1 MNKVRDPKVFG
12 VGQQRSPKRSKVAVL
27 NKLAQFR
34 AKRGLTA
41 IELAKKIDVSRQT
54 IYAMEAGTYVPN
66 TLLALKLAHVL
77 EVKVEDLFCL
87 EGTEV
92 PVASENAELLP
103 AEQEA
108 QPGLPVQLCEVNEK
122 LVAVLPAPTAWSL
135 PPADAVLLEAGRR
148 RGKAKVQLFQREEK
162 QFRKRLLIAGCD
174 PGISVLLRH
183 LQREGV
189 EAVVAYRNSS
199 QSLHLLKDSL
209 IHVAGSHL
217 RDEATGESNLPV
229 VRKQF
234 PKDSV
239 AVISYAIWQE
249 GIVIARSNPKS
260 IKGIDDL
267 TRKNV
272 VIVNRELGS
281 GSRNLLDSHLRRAG
295 IVPNAVK
302 GYDRIASGHLPA
314 AWQVKNGLA
323 DCCLATKIAASVF
336 GLDFIPLESE
346 RYDLVIQNQNLS
358 HPGVQVLLETL
369 GRTAFRRELEGLGGY
384 DTTISG
390 NRLV

>member
-1 MNKVRDPKVFG
+1 M
-12 VGQQRSPKRSKVAVL
+12 AVL
-27 NKLAQFR
+27 NNLAQFR
-34 AKRGLTA
+34 AKSGLSA
-41 IELAKKIDVSRQT
+41 IEIAKKIDVSRQT
-54 IYAMEAGTYVPN
+54 VYAMEAGTYVPN
-66 TLLALKLAHVL
+66 TLLALKLAQVL
-77 EVKVEDLFCL
+77 EVKVEDLFRL
-87 EGTEV
+87 EDTEA
-92 PVASENAELLP
+92 PALNETAELLP

-108 QPGLPVQLCEVNEK
+108 QPGLPVQLCEVDEK
-122 LVAVLPAPTAWSL
+122 LVAVLPAPAAWSL
-135 PPADAVLLEAGRR
+135 PPADAVLIESGKRP
-148 RGKAKVQLFQREEK
+148 GKAKVQLFQREEK

-199 QSLHLLKDSL
+199 QSLNLLKESL

-229 VRKQF
+229 IRKQF

-249 GIVIARSNPKS
+249 GIVVARGNPKN
-260 IKGIDDL
+260 IKGIEDL
-267 TRKNV
+267 RRKNV
-272 VIVNRELGS
+272 VIVNRERGS

-295 IVPNAVK
+295 IVPNAVR
-302 GYDRIASGHLPA
+302 GYQETASGHLPA
-314 AWQVKNGLA
+314 AWQVKNGRA
-323 DCCLATKIAASVF
+323 DCCLATKTAACVF

-346 RYDLVIQNQNLS
+346 RYDLVIKNHNLS
-358 HPGVQVLLETL
+358 HPGVQILLDTL